1 MQEPNIVQHHLVMK
15 SSRVCHGRWG
25 EAYQRMRAL
34 KSSKTSSIPRVL
46 RWIPPFSQWMVVS
59 IVYAVAPLRGT
70 IIPAITKWCRCSL
83 WKPVKN
89 NANLLTDVLRLSTP
103 RAAVSCGSRRC
114 KQQRTCVAPEDVLW
128 KCCSMSCFML
138 LCILILR

>member
-1 MQEPNIVQHHLVMK
+1 MK
-15 SSRVCHGRWG
+15 PFRVCHGRW

-34 KSSKTSSIPRVL
+34 KTSKISFMPRDL

-59 IVYAVAPLRGT
+59 IVCAVAPVRAT
-70 IIPAITKWCRCSL
+70 IIRAITKWCRCSL

-89 NANLLTDVLRLSTP
+89 NANCLTDVLPSSTP

-114 KQQRTCVAPEDVLW
+114 KQRRICLAPEDVLW
-128 KCCSMSCFML
+128 KCCYICCYIMYINTL
-138 LCILILR
+138 LLYYI